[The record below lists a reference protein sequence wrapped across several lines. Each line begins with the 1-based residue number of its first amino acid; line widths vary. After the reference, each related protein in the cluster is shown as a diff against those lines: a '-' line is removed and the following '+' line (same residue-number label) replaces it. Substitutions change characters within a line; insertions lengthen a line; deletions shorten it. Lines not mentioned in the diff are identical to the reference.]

1 MFSQFCFVYANIIKF
16 KSLIDGFV
24 LPPDSVKLIFNHENK
39 NDNIQQKE
47 KRNTSDTS
55 KFRER
60 GDIGMFIII
69 VH

>member
-24 LPPDSVKLIFNHENK
+24 FPPDSVKLIFNHENK

-47 KRNTSDTS
+47 KRNTSDIS

-60 GDIGMFIII
+60 GDIGMFIIV